1 MAPIIMDIYCE
12 SSLVTLS
19 LLINVAVVNVLSS
32 YQEGMNSACCETF
45 SCYMEKGQEEIPQWT
60 GGVS

>member
-1 MAPIIMDIYCE
+1 MAPIILDMYCE

-19 LLINVAVVNVLSS
+19 LLINVTVVNVLSS
-32 YQEGMNSACCETF
+32 YQMNSACCETF
-45 SCYMEKGQEEIPQWT
+45 SCYVEKGQEEIPRWG